1 MKKIETPIKI
11 VKLDLCLMPDG
22 KKSLVLACYTYVE
35 FPDLVSTNKH
45 ETKGRGLATVANFF
59 TEQQF

>member
-1 MKKIETPIKI
+1 MKI
-11 VKLDLCLMPDG
+11 VKLDLCLMPNG

-35 FPDLVSTNKH
+35 FLDLVSTNKH